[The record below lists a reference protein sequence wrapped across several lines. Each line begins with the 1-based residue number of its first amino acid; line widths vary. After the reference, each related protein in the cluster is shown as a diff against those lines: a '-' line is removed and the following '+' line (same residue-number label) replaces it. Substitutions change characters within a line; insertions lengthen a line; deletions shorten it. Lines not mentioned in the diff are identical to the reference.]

1 MIVVTKEK
9 GRDLKEAYMAK
20 KIRVVKC
27 ICIASIIIILNTIN
41 SFAGNV
47 LDNSQASTILS
58 MPIVKILIVGFAGII
73 IVSLL
78 YNVSQETEN
87 YSKGFAKKDEEIE
100 NDNYYIN
107 EYNKKNKD
115 TSINQ
120 EIIDKANEE
129 EKPKYREEYIR
140 ESKLDQE
147 LLEEITQLYNEENE
161 EKNDIKDVK
170 DLKLEDDIKNDKEE
184 NEELETDKTKEEK
197 DEEEKLKDEPKKT
210 RGRKKAEE
218 TKNDNLAEDFLNNLD
233 MTMRKG

>member
-1 MIVVTKEK
+1 
-9 GRDLKEAYMAK
+9 MAK

-184 NEELETDKTKEEK
+184 ENEELETDKIKEEK
-197 DEEEKLKDEPKKT
+197 DEEEKLKEEPKKT

>member
-1 MIVVTKEK
+1 
-9 GRDLKEAYMAK
+9 MAK

-184 NEELETDKTKEEK
+184 ENEELEKDKIKEEK
-197 DEEEKLKDEPKKT
+197 GEEEKLKDEPKKT
-210 RGRKKAEE
+210 RERKKAEE
-218 TKNDNLAEDFLNNLD
+218 NTSDNLAEDFLNNLD
-233 MTMRKG
+233 STIRKG

>member
-1 MIVVTKEK
+1 
-9 GRDLKEAYMAK
+9 MAK

-184 NEELETDKTKEEK
+184 ENEELGTDKTKEEK
-197 DEEEKLKDEPKKT
+197 DEEEKLKEEPKKT

-218 TKNDNLAEDFLNNLD
+218 NKNDNLAEDFLNNLD

>member
-1 MIVVTKEK
+1 
-9 GRDLKEAYMAK
+9 MAK
-20 KIRVVKC
+20 KIRIVKC
-27 ICIASIIIILNTIN
+27 IFIASIIIILNTIN

-87 YSKGFAKKDEEIE
+87 YSKGFAKKDDKIE

-184 NEELETDKTKEEK
+184 ENEELETDKIKEEK
-197 DEEEKLKDEPKKT
+197 GEEEKLKDEPKKT
-210 RGRKKAEE
+210 RERKKAEE
-218 TKNDNLAEDFLNNLD
+218 NTSDNLAEDFLNNLD
-233 MTMRKG
+233 STIRKG

>member
-1 MIVVTKEK
+1 
-9 GRDLKEAYMAK
+9 MAK
-20 KIRVVKC
+20 KIRLVKC

-87 YSKGFAKKDEEIE
+87 YSKGFAKKDDKIE

-170 DLKLEDDIKNDKEE
+170 DLKSEDDIKNDKEE
-184 NEELETDKTKEEK
+184 ENEELETDKIKEEK
-197 DEEEKLKDEPKKT
+197 DEEEKLKEEPKKT

>member
-1 MIVVTKEK
+1 
-9 GRDLKEAYMAK
+9 MAK

-27 ICIASIIIILNTIN
+27 IFIASIIIILNTIN

-47 LDNSQASTILS
+47 LYNSQASTILS

-87 YSKGFAKKDEEIE
+87 YSKGFAEKDEKDEKIE

-184 NEELETDKTKEEK
+184 NEELETDKIKEEK
-197 DEEEKLKDEPKKT
+197 GEEKLKDEPKKT
-210 RGRKKAEE
+210 RERKKAEE
-218 TKNDNLAEDFLNNLD
+218 NTSDNLAEDFLNNLD

>member
-1 MIVVTKEK
+1 
-9 GRDLKEAYMAK
+9 MAK
-20 KIRVVKC
+20 KIRLVKC

-87 YSKGFAKKDEEIE
+87 YSKGFAKKDDKIE

-140 ESKLDQE
+140 ESKLDQG

-170 DLKLEDDIKNDKEE
+170 DLKLEEDIKNDKEEE

-197 DEEEKLKDEPKKT
+197 DEEEKLKEEPKKT

>member
-1 MIVVTKEK
+1 
-9 GRDLKEAYMAK
+9 MAK
-20 KIRVVKC
+20 KIRLVKC

-87 YSKGFAKKDEEIE
+87 YSKGFAKKDDKIE

-107 EYNKKNKD
+107 EYNKKNKE

-140 ESKLDQE
+140 ESKLDQG

-184 NEELETDKTKEEK
+184 ENEELETDKTKEEK
-197 DEEEKLKDEPKKT
+197 DEEEKLKEEPKKT

>member
-1 MIVVTKEK
+1 MILTKEK
-9 GRDLKEAYMAK
+9 GRDLKEAYMSK
-20 KIRVVKC
+20 KIRLVKC

-58 MPIVKILIVGFAGII
+58 MPIVKILIVGIAGII

-78 YNVSQETEN
+78 YNVSQETED
-87 YSKGFAKKDEEIE
+87 YSKGVDKKEEIE
-100 NDNYYIN
+100 NNNYYIN

-115 TSINQ
+115 NSINQ

-140 ESKLDQE
+140 ESKLDQG

-161 EKNDIKDVK
+161 EKNDIDDLE
-170 DLKLEDDIKNDKEE
+170 DLKVKEE
-184 NEELETDKTKEEK
+184 NEELEKDNTKEEK
-197 DEEEKLKDEPKKT
+197 SEEKLKDEPKKT
-210 RGRKKAEE
+210 RGRKKIEE
-218 TKNDNLAEDFLNNLD
+218 NTSDNLAEDFLNNLD
-233 MTMRKG
+233 STIRKG

>member
-1 MIVVTKEK
+1 
-9 GRDLKEAYMAK
+9 MAK

-87 YSKGFAKKDEEIE
+87 YSKGFAKKDDKIE

-161 EKNDIKDVK
+161 EKSDIKDVK

-184 NEELETDKTKEEK
+184 NEELETDKIKEEK
-197 DEEEKLKDEPKKT
+197 GEEKLKDEPKKT
-210 RGRKKAEE
+210 RERKKAEE
-218 TKNDNLAEDFLNNLD
+218 NTSDNLAEDFLNNLD
-233 MTMRKG
+233 STIRKG

>member
-1 MIVVTKEK
+1 
-9 GRDLKEAYMAK
+9 MAK

-27 ICIASIIIILNTIN
+27 IFIVSIIIILNTIN

-87 YSKGFAKKDEEIE
+87 YSKGFAEKDEKKE

-184 NEELETDKTKEEK
+184 ENEELETYKSKEEK
-197 DEEEKLKDEPKKT
+197 GEEEKLKDEPKKT
-210 RGRKKAEE
+210 RERKKAEE
-218 TKNDNLAEDFLNNLD
+218 NKNDNLAEDFLNNLD

>member
-1 MIVVTKEK
+1 
-9 GRDLKEAYMAK
+9 MAK
-20 KIRVVKC
+20 KIRIVKC
-27 ICIASIIIILNTIN
+27 IFIASIIIILNTIN

-87 YSKGFAKKDEEIE
+87 YSKGFAEKDEKNEKIE

-184 NEELETDKTKEEK
+184 NEELETDKIKEEK
-197 DEEEKLKDEPKKT
+197 DEEEKLKEEPKKT

-218 TKNDNLAEDFLNNLD
+218 NKNDNLAEDFLNNLD

>member
-1 MIVVTKEK
+1 
-9 GRDLKEAYMAK
+9 MAK

-27 ICIASIIIILNTIN
+27 IFIASIIIILNTIN

-87 YSKGFAKKDEEIE
+87 YSKGFAEKDEKNEKIE

-184 NEELETDKTKEEK
+184 ENEELETDKIKEEK
-197 DEEEKLKDEPKKT
+197 DEEEKLKEEPKKT

-218 TKNDNLAEDFLNNLD
+218 NKNDNLAEDFLNNLD

>member
-1 MIVVTKEK
+1 
-9 GRDLKEAYMAK
+9 MAK

-147 LLEEITQLYNEENE
+147 LLEEITQLYNEE
-161 EKNDIKDVK
+161 KNDIKDVK

-184 NEELETDKTKEEK
+184 ENEELETDKIKEEK
-197 DEEEKLKDEPKKT
+197 DEEEKLKEEPKKT

>member
-1 MIVVTKEK
+1 
-9 GRDLKEAYMAK
+9 MAK
-20 KIRVVKC
+20 KIRLVKC

-87 YSKGFAKKDEEIE
+87 YSKGFAKKDDKIE

-107 EYNKKNKD
+107 EHNKKNKD

-161 EKNDIKDVK
+161 EKNDK
-170 DLKLEDDIKNDKEE
+170 EEE

-197 DEEEKLKDEPKKT
+197 DEEEKLKEEPKKT

>member
-1 MIVVTKEK
+1 
-9 GRDLKEAYMAK
+9 MAK

-184 NEELETDKTKEEK
+184 EKEELEKNNAKEEK
-197 DEEEKLKDEPKKT
+197 SEEEKLKDEPKKT
-210 RGRKKAEE
+210 RERKKAEE
-218 TKNDNLAEDFLNNLD
+218 NTSDNLAEDFLNNLD

>member
-1 MIVVTKEK
+1 
-9 GRDLKEAYMAK
+9 MAK
-20 KIRVVKC
+20 KIRLVKC
-27 ICIASIIIILNTIN
+27 IFIASIIIISNTIN

-87 YSKGFAKKDEEIE
+87 YSKGFAEKDEKDEKIE

-184 NEELETDKTKEEK
+184 ENEELETDKIKEEK
-197 DEEEKLKDEPKKT
+197 GEEEKLKDEPKKT
-210 RGRKKAEE
+210 RERKKAEE
-218 TKNDNLAEDFLNNLD
+218 NTSDNLAEDFLNNLD
-233 MTMRKG
+233 STIRKG

>member
-1 MIVVTKEK
+1 
-9 GRDLKEAYMAK
+9 MAK

-184 NEELETDKTKEEK
+184 ENEELETDKIKEEK
-197 DEEEKLKDEPKKT
+197 GEEEKLKDEPKKT

-233 MTMRKG
+233 STIRKG

>member
-1 MIVVTKEK
+1 
-9 GRDLKEAYMAK
+9 MAK

-184 NEELETDKTKEEK
+184 ENEELETDKIKEEK
-197 DEEEKLKDEPKKT
+197 GEEEKLKEEPKKT

>member
-1 MIVVTKEK
+1 
-9 GRDLKEAYMAK
+9 MAK
-20 KIRVVKC
+20 KIRIVKC
-27 ICIASIIIILNTIN
+27 IFIASIIIILNTIN

-87 YSKGFAKKDEEIE
+87 YSKGFAKKDDKIE

-184 NEELETDKTKEEK
+184 ENEELETDKTKEEK
-197 DEEEKLKDEPKKT
+197 DEEEKLKEEPKKT

-218 TKNDNLAEDFLNNLD
+218 NKNDNLAEDFLNNLD

>member
-1 MIVVTKEK
+1 
-9 GRDLKEAYMAK
+9 MAK
-20 KIRVVKC
+20 KIRIVKC
-27 ICIASIIIILNTIN
+27 IFIASIIIILNTIN

-87 YSKGFAKKDEEIE
+87 YSKGFAEKDEKNEKIE

-161 EKNDIKDVK
+161 EKSDIKDVK
-170 DLKLEDDIKNDKEE
+170 DLKLEDDIKNDKEEE

>member
-1 MIVVTKEK
+1 MS
-9 GRDLKEAYMAK
+9 K
-20 KIRVVKC
+20 KIRLVKC

-58 MPIVKILIVGFAGII
+58 MPIVKILIVGIAGII

-78 YNVSQETEN
+78 YNVSQETED
-87 YSKGFAKKDEEIE
+87 YSKSVDKKEEIE
-100 NDNYYIN
+100 NNNYYIN

-115 TSINQ
+115 NSINQ

-184 NEELETDKTKEEK
+184 NEELETDKIKEEK
-197 DEEEKLKDEPKKT
+197 GEEEKLKDEPKKT
-210 RGRKKAEE
+210 RERKKAEE
-218 TKNDNLAEDFLNNLD
+218 NKNDNLAEDFLNNLD

>member
-1 MIVVTKEK
+1 
-9 GRDLKEAYMAK
+9 MAK
-20 KIRVVKC
+20 KIRIVKC
-27 ICIASIIIILNTIN
+27 IFIASIIIILNTIN

-87 YSKGFAKKDEEIE
+87 YSKGFAEKDEKDEKIE

-184 NEELETDKTKEEK
+184 ENEELETDKIKEEK
-197 DEEEKLKDEPKKT
+197 GEEEKLKDEPKKT
-210 RGRKKAEE
+210 RERKKAEE
-218 TKNDNLAEDFLNNLD
+218 NTSDNLAEDFLNNLD
-233 MTMRKG
+233 STIRKG

>member
-1 MIVVTKEK
+1 
-9 GRDLKEAYMAK
+9 MAK
-20 KIRVVKC
+20 KIRLVKC

-58 MPIVKILIVGFAGII
+58 MPIVKILIVGIAGII

-78 YNVSQETEN
+78 YNVSQETED
-87 YSKGFAKKDEEIE
+87 YSKSVDKKEEIE
-100 NDNYYIN
+100 NNNYYIN

-115 TSINQ
+115 NSINQ

-184 NEELETDKTKEEK
+184 NEELETDKIKEEK
-197 DEEEKLKDEPKKT
+197 GEEEKLKDEPKKT
-210 RGRKKAEE
+210 RERKKAEE
-218 TKNDNLAEDFLNNLD
+218 NKNDNLAEDFLNNLD

>member
-1 MIVVTKEK
+1 
-9 GRDLKEAYMAK
+9 MAK
-20 KIRVVKC
+20 KIRLVKC

-87 YSKGFAKKDEEIE
+87 YSKGFAKKDDKIE

-115 TSINQ
+115 NSINQ

-184 NEELETDKTKEEK
+184 ENEELETDKTKEEK
-197 DEEEKLKDEPKKT
+197 DEEEKLKEEPKKT

>member
-1 MIVVTKEK
+1 
-9 GRDLKEAYMAK
+9 MAK

-87 YSKGFAKKDEEIE
+87 YSKGFAEKDEKIE

-184 NEELETDKTKEEK
+184 ENEELETDKIKEEK
-197 DEEEKLKDEPKKT
+197 GEEEKLKDEPKKT
-210 RGRKKAEE
+210 RERKKAEE
-218 TKNDNLAEDFLNNLD
+218 NTSDNLAEDFLNNLD
-233 MTMRKG
+233 STIRKG

>member
-1 MIVVTKEK
+1 
-9 GRDLKEAYMAK
+9 MAK
-20 KIRVVKC
+20 KIRIVKC
-27 ICIASIIIILNTIN
+27 IFIASIIIILNTIN

-87 YSKGFAKKDEEIE
+87 YSKGFAEKDEKNEKIE

-184 NEELETDKTKEEK
+184 NEELETDKIKEEK
-197 DEEEKLKDEPKKT
+197 GEEKLKDEPKKT
-210 RGRKKAEE
+210 RERKKAEE
-218 TKNDNLAEDFLNNLD
+218 NTSDNLAEDFLNNLD

>member
-1 MIVVTKEK
+1 
-9 GRDLKEAYMAK
+9 MAK
-20 KIRVVKC
+20 KIRLVKC

-87 YSKGFAKKDEEIE
+87 YSKSFAKKDDKIE

-147 LLEEITQLYNEENE
+147 LLEEITQLYNEE
-161 EKNDIKDVK
+161 KNDIKDIK
-170 DLKLEDDIKNDKEE
+170 DLKLEDDIKNDKEEE

-197 DEEEKLKDEPKKT
+197 DEEEKLKEEPKKT

>member
-1 MIVVTKEK
+1 
-9 GRDLKEAYMAK
+9 MAK
-20 KIRVVKC
+20 KIRLVKC

-87 YSKGFAKKDEEIE
+87 YSKGFAKRDEEIE

-115 TSINQ
+115 TLINQ

-170 DLKLEDDIKNDKEE
+170 DLKLEDDIKDDKEEE

>member
-1 MIVVTKEK
+1 
-9 GRDLKEAYMAK
+9 MAK

-27 ICIASIIIILNTIN
+27 IFIASIIIISNTIN

-87 YSKGFAKKDEEIE
+87 YSKGFDKKDEEIE

-184 NEELETDKTKEEK
+184 ENEELETDKIKEEK
-197 DEEEKLKDEPKKT
+197 DEEEKLKEEPKKT

-218 TKNDNLAEDFLNNLD
+218 NKNDNLAEDFLNNLD

>member
-1 MIVVTKEK
+1 
-9 GRDLKEAYMAK
+9 MAK
-20 KIRVVKC
+20 KIRLVKC

-87 YSKGFAKKDEEIE
+87 YSKGFAKKDAEIE

-115 TSINQ
+115 NSINQ

-184 NEELETDKTKEEK
+184 ENEELETDKTKEEK
-197 DEEEKLKDEPKKT
+197 DEEEKLKEEPKKT

>member
-1 MIVVTKEK
+1 
-9 GRDLKEAYMAK
+9 MAK
-20 KIRVVKC
+20 KIRLVKC

-87 YSKGFAKKDEEIE
+87 YSKGFAKKDDKIE

-115 TSINQ
+115 TLINQ

-184 NEELETDKTKEEK
+184 ENEELETDKIKEEK
-197 DEEEKLKDEPKKT
+197 DEEEKLKEEPKKT

>member
-1 MIVVTKEK
+1 
-9 GRDLKEAYMAK
+9 MAK

-27 ICIASIIIILNTIN
+27 IFIASIIIISNTIN

-87 YSKGFAKKDEEIE
+87 YSKGFAEKDEKIE

-161 EKNDIKDVK
+161 EKSDIKDVK

-184 NEELETDKTKEEK
+184 KEELETDKIKEEK
-197 DEEEKLKDEPKKT
+197 DEEEKLKEEPKKT

>member
-1 MIVVTKEK
+1 
-9 GRDLKEAYMAK
+9 MAK
-20 KIRVVKC
+20 KIRLVKC

-58 MPIVKILIVGFAGII
+58 MPIVKILIVGIAGII

-78 YNVSQETEN
+78 YNVSQETED
-87 YSKGFAKKDEEIE
+87 YSKGIDKKEEEIE
-100 NDNYYIN
+100 NNNYYIN

-115 TSINQ
+115 NSINQ

-184 NEELETDKTKEEK
+184 NEELETDKIKEEK
-197 DEEEKLKDEPKKT
+197 GEEEKLKDEPKKT
-210 RGRKKAEE
+210 RERKKAEE
-218 TKNDNLAEDFLNNLD
+218 NKNDNLAEDFLNNLD

>member
-1 MIVVTKEK
+1 
-9 GRDLKEAYMAK
+9 MAK
-20 KIRVVKC
+20 KIRLVKC

-41 SFAGNV
+41 SFAGSV

-87 YSKGFAKKDEEIE
+87 YSKGFDKKDDEIE

-184 NEELETDKTKEEK
+184 ENEELETDKIKEEK
-197 DEEEKLKDEPKKT
+197 GEEEKLKDEPKKT

>member
-1 MIVVTKEK
+1 
-9 GRDLKEAYMAK
+9 MAK
-20 KIRVVKC
+20 KIRLVKC

-87 YSKGFAKKDEEIE
+87 YSKGFAKRDEEIE

-184 NEELETDKTKEEK
+184 ENEELETDKTKEEK

>member
-1 MIVVTKEK
+1 
-9 GRDLKEAYMAK
+9 MAK
-20 KIRVVKC
+20 KIRLVKC
-27 ICIASIIIILNTIN
+27 ICIASIIIISNTIN

-184 NEELETDKTKEEK
+184 ENEELETDKTKEEK
-197 DEEEKLKDEPKKT
+197 DEEEKLKEKPKKT

-218 TKNDNLAEDFLNNLD
+218 TKNNNLAEDFLNNLD

>member
-1 MIVVTKEK
+1 
-9 GRDLKEAYMAK
+9 MAK

-27 ICIASIIIILNTIN
+27 IFIASIIIISNTIN

-87 YSKGFAKKDEEIE
+87 YSKGFAKKDDKIE

-170 DLKLEDDIKNDKEE
+170 DLKLEDGIKNDKEEE

-197 DEEEKLKDEPKKT
+197 DEEEKLKEEPKKT

-218 TKNDNLAEDFLNNLD
+218 NKNDNLAEDFLNNLD

>member
-1 MIVVTKEK
+1 
-9 GRDLKEAYMAK
+9 MAK
-20 KIRVVKC
+20 KIRIVKC
-27 ICIASIIIILNTIN
+27 IFIASIIIILNTIN

-87 YSKGFAKKDEEIE
+87 YSKGFAEKDEKDEKIE

-184 NEELETDKTKEEK
+184 ENEELETDKIKEEK
-197 DEEEKLKDEPKKT
+197 GEEEKLKDESKKT
-210 RGRKKAEE
+210 RERKKAEE
-218 TKNDNLAEDFLNNLD
+218 NTSDNLAEDFLNNLD
-233 MTMRKG
+233 STIRKG